1 MTDIIEAIPVHSEG
15 GLLGVIDRLLEHG
28 VVVQGDLEISVAGV
42 DLLSVGLKVFLASI
56 DKAEMWKRGVS
67 VPDEILIVLIAP
79 AFPAS
84 EVKLSG
90 REFLARRRAGN
101 IADATL
107 VARLKWL
114 AEDHGGRLDP
124 VEGRDLGG
132 ELRIV
137 VRIRQEQRVAL
148 LAALAADLPALTVST
163 SGPLAGAG
171 T

>member
-1 MTDIIEAIPVHSEG
+1 MNDIIEAIPVHSEG

-28 VVVQGDLEISVAGV
+28 VVVQGDLEVSVAGV

-56 DKAEMWKRGVS
+56 DKADMWKRGVS
-67 VPDEILIVLIAP
+67 VPDEILIVLIAS

-101 IADATL
+101 VADATL
-107 VARLKWL
+107 IAQLKWL

-148 LAALAADLPALTVST
+148 LAAVAAELPALTVST
-163 SGPLAGAG
+163 SGPLTGAG